1 MYYFL
6 PVKLC
11 ALFVWEILPR
21 LQYLMPSADTPGG
34 GANGAPVVPVVPA
47 PVVATV
53 PVVSPGV
60 ATVPVV
66 PVALLS
72 GLVFDGTSV
81 ADETSMRAQRDA
93 RASVRDTTVRS
104 PRATAVFLSIHIF
117 IFDGACV
124 AAETPVV
131 ATPVA
136 ASPAATPSVV
146 PVSTPGSNAV
156 FLSGLVLD
164 GISHGQKASQKNLNR
179 I

>member
-1 MYYFL
+1 
-6 PVKLC
+6 
-11 ALFVWEILPR
+11 
-21 LQYLMPSADTPGG
+21 MPSADTPGG

-47 PVVATV
+47 PVVAAV

-93 RASVRDTTVRS
+93 RASMRDTTMRA
-104 PRATAVFLSIHIF
+104 PRATAILFSIHIF

-124 AAETPVV
+124 AAETPVATTPV
-131 ATPVA
+131 AATPVA
-136 ASPAATPSVV
+136 VSPAVTPSVV
-146 PVSTPGSNAV
+146 PVSVPGSNAV
-156 FLSGLVLD
+156 FLSGLVLG
-164 GISHGQKASQKNLNR
+164 GISQG
-179 I
+179 